1 VARAKRTDRAD
12 ARRRYRQVQL
22 GEVDGAE
29 PADAPPVP
37 TRGSRPAPATAERP
51 SITAAFRNAYHRAN
65 IREDIAALPWL
76 LRGRGFLIA
85 LGLVLA
91 GGAVMALFPRGEY
104 SLLYFTFVVFDP
116 RSGSPGFLPIML
128 VGFLAPRASYL
139 LGLIIG
145 AVDFA
150 IGAWFAYAILPLLV
164 SDPADASALQQAIPS
179 TIPIALVYGTFFAAA
194 AAWYRRFLQ
203 LSNARTQQR
212 RRQAGARPGRPA
224 KT

>member
-1 VARAKRTDRAD
+1 
-12 ARRRYRQVQL
+12 
-22 GEVDGAE
+22 
-29 PADAPPVP
+29 
-37 TRGSRPAPATAERP
+37 
-51 SITAAFRNAYHRAN
+51 
-65 IREDIAALPWL
+65 
-76 LRGRGFLIA
+76 
-85 LGLVLA
+85 
-91 GGAVMALFPRGEY
+91 MALFPRGEY

-164 SDPADASALQQAIPS
+164 TDPADAGALQQAIPS

-194 AAWYRRFLQ
+194 AAWYRRFLR
-203 LSNARTQQR
+203 LSNARSQQR
-212 RRQAGARPGRPA
+212 RRQAGARPGRQA
-224 KT
+224 KS